1 MINIVILNKNS
12 FEILLDKNFQ
22 KQTYNY
28 KEYNQIFNTN
38 IINIIKNL
46 DETSSSLDY
55 ILKLDN
61 KAISYRRSSDTFI
74 SIFCVCEKK
83 SYKKDSLTDI
93 SKVFLDYLDKI
104 VHEDNNIS
112 KNNKFPD
119 FKLKEILNQIISD
132 ITIKFIEYL
141 RKNKIYSKFIYFNYN
156 QGITN
161 YLNFKKSKI
170 DSTSIILQSNKEN
183 EKL

>member
-12 FEILLDKNFQ
+12 YEVLIDKSFH
-22 KQTYNY
+22 KQNHNY
-28 KEYNQIFNTN
+28 KEYSQIFNTN

-46 DETSSSLDY
+46 DETSNAPNY
-55 ILKLDN
+55 IIKLDN

-93 SKVFLDYLDKI
+93 SRVFLDYLEAMI
-104 VHEDNNIS
+104 HEDNNII

-119 FKLKEILNQIISD
+119 FKIKEILNQIVSD
-132 ITIKFIEYL
+132 ITIKFIEFL

-156 QGITN
+156 INVSNFLN
-161 YLNFKKSKI
+161 YKKTKI
-170 DSTSIILQSNKEN
+170 DSTSVILQTNKES
-183 EKL
+183 EKM